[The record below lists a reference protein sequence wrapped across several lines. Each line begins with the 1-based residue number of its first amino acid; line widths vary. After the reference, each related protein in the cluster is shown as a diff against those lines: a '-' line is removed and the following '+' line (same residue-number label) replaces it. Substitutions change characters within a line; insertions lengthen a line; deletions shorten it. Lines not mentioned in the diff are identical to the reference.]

1 MAPSTPAP
9 SRYRER
15 LTVPVGWWLVALAVA
30 FTLVVAVWAYMNA
43 WFGAAMAV
51 LCLVCIAVAL
61 VSYGKAV
68 VAVDERGV
76 QAGLARIEWPYV
88 GAVEVIDEKQAKDV
102 MVHADARSYLLTRP
116 YVKQLVRIEVN
127 DPADPHPAW
136 LVSTRHP
143 RRLAAV
149 AEQVRG

>member
-1 MAPSTPAP
+1 M
-9 SRYRER
+9 RIHR
-15 LTVPVGWWLVALAVA
+15 LAVVGSFCLALAGALA
-30 FTLVVAVWAYMNA
+30 FGD
-43 WFGAAMAV
+43 GA
-51 LCLVCIAVAL
+51 
-61 VSYGKAV
+61 
-68 VAVDERGV
+68 
-76 QAGLARIEWPYV
+76 
-88 GAVEVIDEKQAKDV
+88 DEKQAKDV